1 MKLRKRIITGFLCAG
16 LGFGLM
22 PATFGNAV
30 QVSATEAQTDISLGT
45 DVTGAIDEDGT
56 LTISVSAESGVLD
69 KDLFLDVTETYTYDL
84 KKIKMA
90 DSSASLYL
98 PEDCSNL
105 FQNCVYVRSIDT
117 TGWNTSNVTTMEK
130 MFSACNYLSNLDVSG
145 FDTSNVTDM
154 SYMFDHCEYLRSI
167 DVTGF
172 DTSKV
177 TSMNEMFESCIRLSD
192 LDISNF
198 DTSNVTAMGCMF
210 DGCRVLQELDLD
222 NFNTS
227 NVTDMYGMFACCEK
241 LQELDLDSF
250 DTSKVTDMSKMFL
263 QCKNLSKVDVS
274 SFDTSSV
281 IEMYA
286 MFRYCTSLKTLDL
299 KVFNTENVTDMEGM
313 FEGCSSLKTL
323 DISQFN
329 TKNVNY
335 MSNMFEGCYKLK
347 TLKTP
352 AVTGD
357 VTTEFWTY
365 YMDGSKNKYTSLPK
379 NQTKSIVLYLAFNIE
394 DANITIPKES
404 YTYTGKAIKPTV
416 TVEYPEY
423 GNLTLNTDYTVKYSS
438 NKKTG
443 TATVTVTGKGTGF
456 GTQTIK
462 FNIEEAE
469 NPMVVKAKTATVK
482 YSKLKK
488 KSQKLKVSK
497 VLKVSKAKGTV
508 GYIKESGNKKIK
520 INEKTGNVTVKKGL
534 KKGTYKVKVEVWSC
548 DLNYQSASI
557 IKTFKIKVK

>member
-1 MKLRKRIITGFLCAG
+1 MKLRKRIITGLLCAG

-154 SYMFDHCEYLRSI
+154 SYMFAQCEYLCSL

-192 LDISNF
+192 LDVSNF
-198 DTSNVTAMGCMF
+198 DTSNVT
-210 DGCRVLQELDLD
+210 
-222 NFNTS
+222 N
-227 NVTDMYGMFACCEK
+227 MYGMFASCEK

-299 KVFNTENVTDMEGM
+299 KVFNTENVTNMESM

-365 YMDGSKNKYTSLPK
+365 YMDGSKNRYTSLPK

-404 YTYTGKAIKPTV
+404 YTYTGKAIKPKV
-416 TVEYPEY
+416 TVEFSEY

-443 TATVTVTGKGTGF
+443 TAKVTVTGKGTGF

-462 FNIEEAE
+462 FDIEEAE

-497 VLKVSKAKGTV
+497 VLKVSKAKGKVT
-508 GYIKESGNKKIK
+508 YSKESGNKKIK
-520 INEKTGNVTVKKGL
+520 INENTGKVTVKKGL
-534 KKGTYKVKVEVWSC
+534 KKGTYKVKVEVQA
-548 DLNYQSASI
+548 DGNNNYEI
-557 IKTFKIKVK
+557 VDVIKTFKIKVK